1 MNNKTAAC
9 IGAAAFI
16 TGVIIMVA
24 VPRGVRN
31 NNPLNIRK
39 SSNKWEGKSVISLDP
54 SFETF
59 TNPTFGFRA
68 GMKLLNT
75 YYHRHGLKTVEGI
88 IGRFAP
94 PVENNTGAYVNAV
107 SKALNVSP
115 NEVID
120 LNRDA
125 PALLQAIAHH
135 ENGGHYY
142 NINMIKAGV
151 SLA

>member
-39 SSNKWEGKSVISLDP
+39 SANKWKGKSVISLDP

-68 GMKLLNT
+68 GMKLIST
-75 YYHRHGLKTVEGI
+75 YYNRYNLKTVEGI
-88 IGRFAP
+88 INRFAP
-94 PVENNTGAYVNAV
+94 PVENDTGAYVNAV
-107 SKALNVSP
+107 AKALNVSP
-115 NEVID
+115 NKVID